1 MVKRRLP
8 KPNKQDDSQITTPLP
23 SWCLPTDGR
32 TFNEIMDREWEE
44 LVIRFD
50 KKKNDYVFKTACCE
64 GAHVC

>member
-8 KPNKQDDSQITTPLP
+8 KPNKQDDSQ
-23 SWCLPTDGR
+23 
-32 TFNEIMDREWEE
+32 IMDREWEE

>member
-1 MVKRRLP
+1 MVKRSLP
-8 KPNKQDDSQITTPLP
+8 NLKEQDDPSLETGLP
-23 SWCLPTDGR
+23 SWCQPTDGR

-50 KKKNDYVFKTACCE
+50 KKKNDYVFKTACCK

>member
-1 MVKRRLP
+1 MVKRKLL
-8 KPNKQDDSQITTPLP
+8 KKQDHPSELP
-23 SWCLPTDGR
+23 PWCQPTDGR

-50 KKKNDYVFKTACCE
+50 EKKRDYVFKTACCE

>member
-1 MVKRRLP
+1 MIKGRSPEKHDDQHVSGELP
-8 KPNKQDDSQITTPLP
+8 P
-23 SWCLPTDGR
+23 WCQPTDGS

-50 KKKNDYVFKTACCE
+50 EKKNDYVFKTACCK